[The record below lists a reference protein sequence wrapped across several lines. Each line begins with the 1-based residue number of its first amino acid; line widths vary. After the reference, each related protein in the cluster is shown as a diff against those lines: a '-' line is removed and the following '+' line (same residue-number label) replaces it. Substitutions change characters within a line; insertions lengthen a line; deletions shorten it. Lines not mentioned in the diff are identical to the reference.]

1 MRSDEKGLTLLELII
16 VIVIIGILASI
27 AVSTMFSIR
36 EKAHIKILKS
46 DLSAAYKAS
55 IIYFTDEPD
64 GTITFGILE
73 KYGFNKSENVKITIA
88 DDTLEDLLITATHPG
103 VVGVYEVDNN
113 GHISKQ

>member
-16 VIVIIGILASI
+16 VVVIIGILASI
-27 AVSTMFSIR
+27 AISITLSVR
-36 EKAHIKILKS
+36 EKAHIRTLES

-64 GTITFGILE
+64 GSITLDILE

-88 DDTLEDLLITATHPG
+88 DGTLEDLLITATHPG
-103 VVGVYEVDNN
+103 VIGVYEVDNN